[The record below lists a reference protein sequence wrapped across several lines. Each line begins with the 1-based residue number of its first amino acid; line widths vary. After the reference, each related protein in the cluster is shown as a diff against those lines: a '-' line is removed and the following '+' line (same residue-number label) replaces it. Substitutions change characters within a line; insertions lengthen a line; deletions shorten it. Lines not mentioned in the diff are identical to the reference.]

1 MHIGTINDIYAGMPD
16 AKDEINTELPGK
28 FFESFI
34 VPPGLPT
41 EKLLSGKRFL
51 VSGYKGVGKTSVL
64 YYLQN
69 KAQEIDKATCTS
81 FIYFKSDY
89 EELRKSQMDAVAKK
103 LTALVDTSGEIQPQ
117 KVEYLHIWKWV
128 IFKKI
133 VDDSIEYSQGLFMPD
148 PNWDRFVKLVNSIS
162 FAGKEKHII
171 SLSSLAITACASTTE
186 GAKIEAHAEME
197 INKNK
202 ENFEKFAN
210 TVDECE
216 AIFQKLSRTDVPY
229 YIFIDELEAFYGN
242 QEMFLRDLTL
252 IRDLLFVIHRI
263 NETKKVVVIAAVR
276 SEIINAMDRFI
287 ITNEINKIID
297 GYSVP
302 IKWSYSNTTSIEHPI
317 IQVLMKRISMAA
329 GGKEQD
335 FYDWFPEVVH
345 GKDTVSYIL
354 DNGWNKPRDIV
365 RLIIAAQNDSLHCN
379 EKSFSGASFDGLMKE
394 YSRNSLTEVRQELH
408 SLYSVRELEII
419 LRTLR
424 GGPRCMTLQS
434 IKKRTTKG
442 SEARKL
448 WETRGESII
457 DDFYRVGIFG
467 NINRQI
473 NPNEYKW
480 RWNHKAD
487 TGVLTD
493 NGWELVVHNAL
504 CTELTISHSL
514 Q

>member
-1 MHIGTINDIYAGMPD
+1 MHTATIMDIYAGMPD
-16 AKDEINTELPGK
+16 AKDEINTELPDR

-41 EKLLSGKRFL
+41 EKLLTGRKFL

-69 KAQEIDKATCTS
+69 KAQEIDKNACTS
-81 FIYFKSDY
+81 FMYFKSDY
-89 EELRKSQMDAVAKK
+89 EEIKKSQMDAVAKK

-133 VDDSIEYSQGLFMPD
+133 VDDSGEYSEGLFDPD
-148 PNWDRFVKLVNSIS
+148 SNWDKFVKLVNSIS
-162 FAGKEKHII
+162 FTGKDKHII
-171 SLSSLAITACASTTE
+171 SLSSLAITACASPTE
-186 GAKIEAHAEME
+186 GARIEAHAELE

-216 AIFQKLSRTDVPY
+216 TVFRKLSRTDVPY
-229 YIFIDELEAFYGN
+229 YLFVDELEAFYGD
-242 QEMFLRDLTL
+242 QDLFHRDLSL
-252 IRDLLFVIHRI
+252 IRDLIFIIHRL
-263 NETKKVVVIAAVR
+263 NETKKIIIIAAIR
-276 SEIINAMDRFI
+276 SEIINAMDRYI
-287 ITNEINKIID
+287 TTNEINKIID
-297 GYSVP
+297 GYSAP
-302 IKWSYSNTTSIEHPI
+302 IKWSYSNTTSMDHPI
-317 IQVLMKRISMAA
+317 IQVLMKRISMAT
-329 GGKEQD
+329 GGKKQD
-335 FYDWFPEVVH
+335 FFEWFPVRVH
-345 GKDTVSYIL
+345 GKDTINYIL

-365 RLIIAAQNDSLHCN
+365 RLIIAAQNDNLHCN
-379 EKSFSGASFDGLMKE
+379 DNMFSGATFDGLMKE
-394 YSRNSLTEVRQELH
+394 YSRNSLTEVRQELQ
-408 SLYSVRELEII
+408 SLYSAKELETI

-424 GGPRCMTLQS
+424 GGPRCMTLHT
-434 IKKRTTKG
+434 IIKRTGKG
-442 SEARKL
+442 SEARRL
-448 WETRGESII
+448 WESRGESII
-457 DDFYRVGIFG
+457 EDFYRVGIFG
-467 NINRQI
+467 NINRTTA
-473 NPNEYKW
+473 PDEYRW
-480 RWNHKAD
+480 RWNHKDD